1 MDKITALTNNLTQAQ
16 LIAADPSTQPEIL
29 QELALFTDQK
39 TRQAVASN
47 PNTPPDV
54 LLKLGAEFPS
64 EFLSNPVFPLLLL
77 ENPNLVAEIPL
88 PTLRS
93 ILRLENVPI
102 YILEQ
107 AAEKA
112 DLEVQLALVKNVQ
125 TSKGV
130 LNRLAQS
137 RHSQVV
143 DAARLHITYAGEL
156 TQKYEEKITQVI
168 QGIIATS
175 KVHTTSFTVLAQIC
189 PIPEFIVE
197 YWVKDSHYR
206 DHLCRKIAYST
217 ATFPSILQQLA
228 YHADGYTKV
237 GAVQNPNTPV
247 ETLRQLAREQDLGLL
262 KIVTRN
268 PNIPSDVLESL
279 SQNPDQT
286 VRIQVAQH
294 PNTPLAVV
302 KELVNDTDMH
312 VANAATEV
320 IREKQGEYTTQTVRK
335 NPKTPAHVLEKLLQ
349 KDPRTVCEHPNTP
362 PEILLEF
369 SQSVH
374 REMRECVARNP
385 NAPVSILENLADD
398 ESSNVRW
405 KVARNPHTPSRLL
418 FKQLARDAR
427 VNDAIAY
434 QMSTK
439 KNGQYPEKDSILD
452 ILAEESTSPLETIL
466 QRLAQ
471 DGGEAARIFLARRIR
486 TLKGYSSGILTQAH
500 SPDGQLTARSAPDV
514 DGQIELLDRQTGK
527 RICLLTGHEA
537 AVQSLAFSPDSQT
550 LASKSAEDFK
560 LWRVGIKKET
570 YSCLRSQREN
580 YPTIMFTQA
589 NHQSNPGLISSDFY
603 ASFQERRAAPGEID
617 PERWNFGGGRWSF
630 GSDVT
635 LSADGKVLARCY
647 YKQPVQ
653 LWNLQTGEDNG
664 VVNLDGDYGFP
675 LALNSTGSMLAATGK
690 GEIAL
695 WDVTTNKMIYRF
707 THDSN
712 WIKQIVFSPD
722 DRMLASGADDKTIK
736 LWDLQTNCEI
746 KTLQDYSSIQALAFS
761 PLEPILA
768 SVNRDST
775 IRLWDLQ
782 TMEEIHSFKSDQQEV
797 INLKFSPDGKFL
809 GSSNKKSIRV
819 WQLRRTSQS

>member
-1 MDKITALTNNLTQAQ
+1 MDNIIALTNNLTQAE
-16 LIAADPSTQPEIL
+16 LIAADSSTEPEIL
-29 QELALFTDQK
+29 RELALFTDQK

-64 EFLSNPVFPLLLL
+64 EFLSNLIFPLLLL

-107 AAEKA
+107 AADKA

-175 KVHTTSFTVLAQIC
+175 QVHTTSFTVLAQIC

-206 DHLCRKIAYST
+206 DRLCRKIAYST

-228 YHADGYTKV
+228 YHPDGYTKV

-262 KIVTRN
+262 KIITRN
-268 PNIPSDVLESL
+268 PNIPSDILESL

-320 IREKQGEYTTQTVRK
+320 IREKQGEYITQTVRK

-398 ESSNVRW
+398 ESSNVCRE
-405 KVARNPHTPSRLL
+405 VARNPHTPIRLL
-418 FKQLARDAR
+418 FKQLARDAC
-427 VNDAIAY
+427 VNGAIAY

-471 DGGEAARIFLARRIR
+471 DGGEAARIFLARRFDLPADLLAQLADATEEKVREAVAQNINAPASSLEKLAQAPETKVR
-486 TLKGYSSGILTQAH
+486 EAVAQNPNTPITILEQLSNDKKYEVLVHIAQKNLSSETL
-500 SPDGQLTARSAPDV
+500 
-514 DGQIELLDRQTGK
+514 ELL
-527 RICLLTGHEA
+527 
-537 AVQSLAFSPDSQT
+537 
-550 LASKSAEDFK
+550 
-560 LWRVGIKKET
+560 
-570 YSCLRSQREN
+570 
-580 YPTIMFTQA
+580 A
-589 NHQSNPGLISSDFY
+589 NS
-603 ASFQERRAAPGEID
+603 
-617 PERWNFGGGRWSF
+617 
-630 GSDVT
+630 
-635 LSADGKVLARCY
+635 
-647 YKQPVQ
+647 
-653 LWNLQTGEDNG
+653 
-664 VVNLDGDYGFP
+664 
-675 LALNSTGSMLAATGK
+675 
-690 GEIAL
+690 
-695 WDVTTNKMIYRF
+695 
-707 THDSN
+707 
-712 WIKQIVFSPD
+712 
-722 DRMLASGADDKTIK
+722 
-736 LWDLQTNCEI
+736 
-746 KTLQDYSSIQALAFS
+746 
-761 PLEPILA
+761 
-768 SVNRDST
+768 
-775 IRLWDLQ
+775 
-782 TMEEIHSFKSDQQEV
+782 KSDQVREKAMLNPSLSKQAIERILCGEYATDFLKLNPDFLSRHPDSLTLTLNHYAQSQFPLVNYIALQQPQISQDLLQEKSLAISWLERLAV
-797 INLKFSPDGKFL
+797 AQNPAATQQIIIKLAQDSNQLVRATAKDRLQNL
-809 GSSNKKSIRV
+809 
-819 WQLRRTSQS
+819 SQT

>member
-1 MDKITALTNNLTQAQ
+1 MDNIIALKNNLTQAQ
-16 LIAADPSTQPEIL
+16 LVAADSSTEPEL
-29 QELALFTDQK
+29 LRELALFTDQK

-47 PNTPPDV
+47 SNTPPDV
-54 LLKLGAEFPS
+54 LLKLGAEFPC
-64 EFLSNPVFPLLLL
+64 EFLSNLVFPLLLL

-88 PTLRS
+88 PTLQS

-228 YHADGYTKV
+228 YHPDGYTKV

-268 PNIPSDVLESL
+268 PNIPSDILESL

-320 IREKQGEYTTQTVRK
+320 IREKQGEYTTEAVRK

-349 KDPRTVCEHPNTP
+349 KNPRTVCEHPNTP

-405 KVARNPHTPSRLL
+405 EVARNPHTPIRLL
-418 FKQLARDAR
+418 FKQLARDTC

-471 DGGEAARIFLARRIR
+471 DGGEAARIFLARRIDLPADLLAQLAEATEEKVR
-486 TLKGYSSGILTQAH
+486 EVVAQNINAPASSLEKLAQAPETKVREAVAQNPNTPITILEQLSNDEKYEVLVHIAQKNLSSETL
-500 SPDGQLTARSAPDV
+500 
-514 DGQIELLDRQTGK
+514 ELL
-527 RICLLTGHEA
+527 
-537 AVQSLAFSPDSQT
+537 
-550 LASKSAEDFK
+550 
-560 LWRVGIKKET
+560 
-570 YSCLRSQREN
+570 
-580 YPTIMFTQA
+580 A
-589 NHQSNPGLISSDFY
+589 NS
-603 ASFQERRAAPGEID
+603 
-617 PERWNFGGGRWSF
+617 
-630 GSDVT
+630 
-635 LSADGKVLARCY
+635 
-647 YKQPVQ
+647 
-653 LWNLQTGEDNG
+653 
-664 VVNLDGDYGFP
+664 
-675 LALNSTGSMLAATGK
+675 
-690 GEIAL
+690 
-695 WDVTTNKMIYRF
+695 
-707 THDSN
+707 
-712 WIKQIVFSPD
+712 
-722 DRMLASGADDKTIK
+722 
-736 LWDLQTNCEI
+736 
-746 KTLQDYSSIQALAFS
+746 
-761 PLEPILA
+761 
-768 SVNRDST
+768 
-775 IRLWDLQ
+775 
-782 TMEEIHSFKSDQQEV
+782 KSDQVREKAMLNPSLSKQAIERILCGEYATDFLKLNPDFLSRHPDSLTLTLNHYAQSQFPLVNYIALQQPQISQDLLQEKSLAISWLERLAV
-797 INLKFSPDGKFL
+797 AQNPAATQQIIIKLAQDSNQLVRATAKDRLQNL
-809 GSSNKKSIRV
+809 
-819 WQLRRTSQS
+819 SQT